1 MDNNLSLII
10 LDKNKDHLRSLLE
23 FLNATDIQVYTLN
36 SIEEL
41 FDKAVSIA
49 PSAIICDHKNID
61 TELAQI
67 LMKIK
72 GDENVKKIPF
82 YVLGQKIPKPLA
94 NQYSIRG
101 AEVVSQDTSPLE
113 LISNIFPEYIT
124 SLSHL
129 NDNAKLEEI
138 VGTIA
143 EFRSMELRVHAD
155 NWDLLRTWSSSE
167 MHRIKGEILIIN
179 LLECDFVNSEGIGTL
194 ITLLH
199 DCRNFDVQ
207 FYIMS
212 NDDHFKN
219 TIGQTG
225 LLEIFTIVEDHQ
237 ELKKLV
243 LQ

>member
-1 MDNNLSLII
+1 METPLSLLI

-23 FLNATDIQVYTLN
+23 FLNATDIQVYTIN
-36 SIEEL
+36 SIDEM
-41 FDKAVSIA
+41 FDKSISIV

-61 TELAQI
+61 TELAQT

-72 GDENVKKIPF
+72 SDEKTKNIPF

-101 AEVVSQDTSPLE
+101 AEVVSQETNPLE
-113 LISNIFPEYIT
+113 LLSNIFPEYIT
-124 SLSHL
+124 SLTHL
-129 NDNAKLEEI
+129 SESIKLEE
-138 VGTIA
+138 VLGTIGA
-143 EFRSMELRVHAD
+143 HRYMELKINSE
-155 NWDLLRTWSSSE
+155 NWDLLRTWSAE
-167 MHRIKGEILIIN
+167 DMHRIKGEILVVN

-199 DCRNFDVQ
+199 ECRNFEVQ
-207 FYIMS
+207 YYIMS

-225 LLEIFTIVEDHQ
+225 LLEIFTIIADHQ
-237 ELKKLV
+237 ELKKLA
-243 LQ
+243 L